1 MVSKYPSYEKFDILI
16 VQWVF
21 NNIQNIQIYCTKIL
35 SKLKCKKK
43 EKKMKKKWI
52 YVVVVTCTLMYISRK
67 VVKLFILKKSGKLK
81 LFYMIW

>member
-35 SKLKCKKK
+35 SKLKGKKRR
-43 EKKMKKKWI
+43 KKMKKKWI
-52 YVVVVTCTLMYISRK
+52 YVVVVRCTLMYISRK

-81 LFYMIW
+81 LFYVIW

>member
-1 MVSKYPSYEKFDILI
+1 MVSKYLSYEKFDILI

-35 SKLKCKKK
+35 SKLKGKKK

-81 LFYMIW
+81 LFYVIW

>member
-35 SKLKCKKK
+35 SKLKGKKRR
-43 EKKMKKKWI
+43 EKNEEEMNSRCGC
-52 YVVVVTCTLMYISRK
+52 YMYIN
-67 VVKLFILKKSGKLK
+67 V
-81 LFYMIW
+81 Y

>member
-35 SKLKCKKK
+35 SKLKGKKRR
-43 EKKMKKKWI
+43 EKNEEEMNLRCGC
-52 YVVVVTCTLMYISRK
+52 YMYIN
-67 VVKLFILKKSGKLK
+67 V
-81 LFYMIW
+81 Y